1 MRDANGV
8 LILPI
13 IGIRRTSID
22 KDPRFGA
29 LGAQTSKISV
39 TKRISRKTNV
49 LQNNDAL
56 RGPALGSSISPEV
69 YEVTT
74 IPFPDS
80 SIFRYEL
87 KIQTQYMLQM
97 NAILEKMFHEL
108 DIQNTF
114 VCPFENDGR
123 HSPSAQSEDFE
134 YRKPLDGGYV
144 VGFFDQTLNDAG
156 NFDEFTDQE
165 RIVQYTTSF
174 WVPATLQLDPEGEV
188 PSVKTERTAFGLR
201 FGDETVGLL
210 QTPEDIEKI
219 FGPEPGS
226 R

>member
-1 MRDANGV
+1 M

-13 IGIRRTSID
+13 IGIRRVAID
-22 KDPRFGA
+22 RDPTKGA
-29 LGAQTSKISV
+29 LGTQTSKITV
-39 TKRISRKTNV
+39 TKRVSRKTNV
-49 LQNNDAL
+49 LQNNEAL
-56 RGPALGSSISPEV
+56 LGPALGSSLSPVV

-87 KIQTQYMLQM
+87 KVQTQYVLQM
-97 NAILEKMFHEL
+97 NTILEKMFHEL
-108 DIQNTF
+108 DIQNSF
-114 VCPFENDGR
+114 VAPFENDNR
-123 HSPSAQSEDFE
+123 HSPSAESVDFE
-134 YRKPLDGGYV
+134 YRKPIEGGYC
-144 VGFFDQTLNDAG
+144 VGFFDQALADAG

-165 RIVQYTTSF
+165 RIVQYTTNF
-174 WVPATLQLDPEGEV
+174 WVPATLQLDTEGEV
-188 PSVKTERTAFGLR
+188 PSVKVEKTAFGLR

-210 QTPEDIEKI
+210 RTPEDIEKI